1 LGETPSDARWKFKKG
16 SKSVTVG
23 VRGRYAANHTG
34 VRFGAVLQHIGI
46 GSLPYFTARRA
57 LEKGLMVQV
66 LPDWTFLASYH
77 GGAWLLYSPTRYLPP
92 KLRVLIDYLVECLEK
107 EPTLGRPGKSSSSN
121 IAVSEYELPESEGL
135 F

>member
-1 LGETPSDARWKFKKG
+1 
-16 SKSVTVG
+16 
-23 VRGRYAANHTG
+23 
-34 VRFGAVLQHIGI
+34 VLQHIGI

-77 GGAWLLYSPTRYLPP
+77 GGAWLLHSPTRYLPP
-92 KLRVLIDYLVECLEK
+92 KLRVLIDYLVECMEN
-107 EPTLGRPGKSSSSN
+107 EPTLGKPGKPGNLST
-121 IAVSEYELPESEGL
+121 AVSEYELPESDGL

>member
-1 LGETPSDARWKFKKG
+1 
-16 SKSVTVG
+16 
-23 VRGRYAANHTG
+23 
-34 VRFGAVLQHIGI
+34 GI
-46 GSLPYFTARRA
+46 GSLPYFTARHA

-77 GGAWLLYSPTRYLPP
+77 GGAWLLHSPTRYLPP

-107 EPTLGRPGKSSSSN
+107 EPTLGKPGKSNGPGWSP
-121 IAVSEYELPESEGL
+121 SEYELPESDGL